1 MMRKAGL
8 IFLFVILF
16 FELFRFSDLT
26 EDVVQSIQ
34 GMTLISSVIGVPGVS
49 WPLPELKWPL
59 VDFKP
64 WPPGDTYFQNLWR
77 QYTKMLGNFVPLPSP
92 NETFLTTF
100 TVRLATY

>member
-49 WPLPELKWPL
+49 
-59 VDFKP
+59 
-64 WPPGDTYFQNLWR
+64 
-77 QYTKMLGNFVPLPSP
+77 
-92 NETFLTTF
+92 
-100 TVRLATY
+100 